1 MIKIL
6 HNPRCHKSRESL
18 ALLNG
23 KEIEIVEYLKYPPS
37 YQELEAII
45 ELLGIPAEE
54 LIRKNE
60 KIFKEEFRG
69 KEFSEKQWIEI
80 MVEHPILIERPII
93 MTDGKAVIGRPP
105 EKVLDLI

>member
-6 HNPRCHKSRESL
+6 HNPRCRKSRESL

-69 KEFSEKQWIEI
+69 KEYSQKQWIEI
-80 MVEHPILIERPII
+80 MVEYPILIERPII
-93 MTDGKAVIGRPP
+93 MIDGKAVIGRPP

>member
-1 MIKIL
+1 M
-6 HNPRCHKSRESL
+6 
-18 ALLNG
+18 
-23 KEIEIVEYLKYPPS
+23 EYLKYPPS